1 MTFKHEEAGSAW
13 QQVLETVE
21 AVLGHPLA
29 AGQEDGNTPLADLD
43 IDSLALVNIIVR
55 LDEIAGGRLALLSDG
70 MAPPATLGDLVKFVQ
85 EAALETTA

>member
-1 MTFKHEEAGSAW
+1 MAFKHEEAGRAW
-13 QQVLETVE
+13 QLVRETVE
-21 AVLGHPLA
+21 AVLGRAVPQ
-29 AGQEDGNTPLADLD
+29 GDGDTPLADLD

-85 EAALETTA
+85 EAAFEATA

>member
-1 MTFKHEEAGSAW
+1 MTFKHEEQGRAW

-21 AVLGHPLA
+21 AVLGHPLD
-29 AGQEDGNTPLADLD
+29 AGRQDGNTPLSDLD

-70 MAPPATLGDLVKFVQ
+70 MPPPATLGDLVKFVQ
-85 EAALETTA
+85 EAALEEIA